1 MGGFVQGTLRKE
13 LLIDPIVEPFK
24 TTALRKSYL

>member
-1 MGGFVQGTLRKE
+1 MGGYLQGALQKE

-24 TTALRKSYL
+24 TTALGNL